1 MKVEAS
7 TRRANLLVFIGLVV
21 FAVGLCAL
29 ILFWMRYRTHA
40 MGGTVYP
47 PTTLIQTT
55 RLSKIAG

>member
-7 TRRANLLVFIGLVV
+7 IRRANLLVFIGLVV
-21 FAVGLCAL
+21 FALGLCAL

-47 PTTLIQTT
+47 PATFMPTS

>member
-1 MKVEAS
+1 MKVDAS

-21 FAVGLCAL
+21 FALGLCAL

-47 PTTLIQTT
+47 PTTFMQVD
-55 RLSKIAG
+55 RLLKIAG